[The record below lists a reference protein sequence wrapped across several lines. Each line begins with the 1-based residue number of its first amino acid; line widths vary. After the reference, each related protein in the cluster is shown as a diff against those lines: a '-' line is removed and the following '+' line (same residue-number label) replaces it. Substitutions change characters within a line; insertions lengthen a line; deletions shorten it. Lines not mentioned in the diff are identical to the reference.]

1 MELAKKLEKI
11 RTYLDPETNI
21 LSEPDKMQLQMVEG
35 NSVFDEAI
43 QFLKKLSP
51 LKPLQWDENLAKSA
65 KEHVDDIGPKGLL
78 LYQSSDGTE
87 PEDRITKYGDY
98 IGQWGENIDF
108 GPNDAIGIIV
118 SLTLDDGEEDRPHRE
133 NLFSEN
139 YQKVGIAC
147 GKHETEFQMC
157 VMDFA
162 FDFKPISNENIN
174 NVVTNNIGFNKVQN
188 LVKSENFQK
197 NIDKEYTNIKNQL
210 DSEKNNNQILNK
222 KILELEE
229 KNRNLEKLL
238 KEEKIRNNILIKENA
253 RLKEEKDKNP
263 NNYNNYYNSNL
274 NIDITK
280 ALLEKDKMINELNN
294 KLKRYPFELNEGEK
308 LISLIIYLPN
318 QAQFSMICKNTEKFH
333 KIEERL
339 YEKFEKYKETDN
351 FFLFYGKKVSRFN
364 TLKEN
369 FIKDG
374 DIIQMK
380 IYGDEE

>member
-1 MELAKKLEKI
+1 
-11 RTYLDPETNI
+11 
-21 LSEPDKMQLQMVEG
+21 
-35 NSVFDEAI
+35 
-43 QFLKKLSP
+43 
-51 LKPLQWDENLAKSA
+51 
-65 KEHVDDIGPKGLL
+65 
-78 LYQSSDGTE
+78 
-87 PEDRITKYGDY
+87 
-98 IGQWGENIDF
+98 
-108 GPNDAIGIIV
+108 
-118 SLTLDDGEEDRPHRE
+118 
-133 NLFSEN
+133 
-139 YQKVGIAC
+139 
-147 GKHETEFQMC
+147 
-157 VMDFA
+157 MDFA
-162 FDFKPISNENIN
+162 YDFKPISNKKIN
-174 NVVTNNIGFNKVQN
+174 NVITNNFGFNKVEN
-188 LVKSENFQK
+188 LTESENVQK
-197 NIDKEYTNIKNQL
+197 NKDNEYIKIKKQL

-222 KILELEE
+222 KISELEE

-238 KEEKIRNNILIKENA
+238 KEEKNKNNNLIKENT
-253 RLKEEKDKNP
+253 RLKEE
-263 NNYNNYYNSNL
+263 NNKKQNNHNYYNSNL

-294 KLKRYPFELNEGEK
+294 KLKRYPFELNDGEY

-369 FIKDG
+369 FINDG

>member
-1 MELAKKLEKI
+1 M
-11 RTYLDPETNI
+11 
-21 LSEPDKMQLQMVEG
+21 
-35 NSVFDEAI
+35 
-43 QFLKKLSP
+43 
-51 LKPLQWDENLAKSA
+51 
-65 KEHVDDIGPKGLL
+65 
-78 LYQSSDGTE
+78 
-87 PEDRITKYGDY
+87 
-98 IGQWGENIDF
+98 
-108 GPNDAIGIIV
+108 
-118 SLTLDDGEEDRPHRE
+118 
-133 NLFSEN
+133 
-139 YQKVGIAC
+139 
-147 GKHETEFQMC
+147 
-157 VMDFA
+157 
-162 FDFKPISNENIN
+162 
-174 NVVTNNIGFNKVQN
+174 
-188 LVKSENFQK
+188 KSENFQK

-294 KLKRYPFELNEGEK
+294 KLKRLNELNNKLKRYPFELNEGEK

-351 FFLFYGKKVSRFN
+351 FFLFYGKKVNRFN